1 MAMVHRYYQHVVNC
15 KSCAKAL
22 RNFKALEVGLQVLAI
37 ALVGLV
43 AASALVPI
51 RPVASLAVPLVI
63 GAVLATILS
72 LWLTNFI
79 YRTFYFH
86 DYNHAA
92 VK

>member
-1 MAMVHRYYQHVVNC
+1 MALVHRYYQHVVLC
-15 KSCAKAL
+15 KSCTNAL

-51 RPVASLAVPLVI
+51 RPVASRAVPLVI
-63 GAVLATILS
+63 GAVLSAILS
-72 LWLTNFI
+72 RWLADFI
-79 YRTFYFH
+79 YKTFYFH
-86 DYNHAA
+86 DYNHVV